1 MLTKRNAL
9 LAAGAAVLVAVAG
22 ARAASA
28 SDWNWYSDSDGF
40 VPNDAVSG
48 GDDSDGVL
56 LSFCR
61 VWDSV
66 GYQPGKVSETLGTCN
81 YPYGGQE
88 RKSAQYEVLVPHWE
102 WTSGGRLTGNPY
114 AAGFDTDGAELYVCR
129 AQYRGGLQPG
139 KLKQGAGCYIGYG
152 GNEILLNN
160 YAVLQDDLPM
170 FNYKTNPLDRRVIT
184 GGQDSPAARALFLC
198 VANYNGS
205 LQPGKWIGDD
215 GMCHFS
221 YAGNEVLT
229 NDFSF
234 VILRT
239 TNLFFRI
246 QSFDFVAG
254 QDRKGQPLYA
264 CTTPVYG
271 LDGGKS
277 IRLGKYRRDF
287 DDGCHVSWG
296 GYEWGGTLVNAP
308 GTTPAE
314 ALVD

>member
-1 MLTKRNAL
+1 MMTKRNAL
-9 LAAGAAVLVAVAG
+9 LAAGAAVLVVLAG
-22 ARAASA
+22 DRAASA

-40 VPNDAVSG
+40 LPFDAVSG
-48 GDDSDGVL
+48 GPDTDGVL
-56 LSFCR
+56 LFFCR

-66 GYQPGKVSETLGTCN
+66 GYQPGKVSQTLGTCN
-81 YPYGGQE
+81 YPYGGEE
-88 RKSAQYEVLVPHWE
+88 RKSAHYEVMVPHWE
-102 WTSGGRLTGNPY
+102 WTSGGQLAGNPY

-129 AQYRGGLQPG
+129 AKYGGGLQPG

-152 GNEILLNN
+152 GNEILLNS

-170 FNYKTNPLDRRVIT
+170 LNYKTNPIDRRVIT
-184 GGQDSPAARALFLC
+184 GGEEPLRALPLC

-221 YAGNEVLT
+221 YAGAEVLT

-239 TNLFFRI
+239 TDLFFRP
-246 QSFDFVAG
+246 QRFDFVAG
-254 QDRKGQPLYA
+254 QDTNGQPLYA
-264 CTTPVYG
+264 CTTPIHDV
-271 LDGGKS
+271 DGGVS
-277 IRLGKYRRDF
+277 LQLGKYRRDF
-287 DDGCHVSWG
+287 DGCHVSWG
-296 GYEWGGTLVNAP
+296 GVELDGAQENAA